1 MDSFTLWINLYSFLY
16 SNIYAFEY
24 KSNTSLKYVLI
35 LAIFYS
41 TPRQYLTAHRT
52 FCTFFKYPSGS
63 LSCTTI
69 LFIPSV
75 SVIHV
80 CVPSPPF
87 HLLSLYSH
95 TYCPRTSR
103 LFRVGCNSCHTSSGE
118 APFCFWTLTF
128 LNE

>member
-24 KSNTSLKYVLI
+24 KSNTGLKYVLI

-41 TPRQYLTAHRT
+41 TPRQNLTAHRT

-63 LSCTTI
+63 LSCTKI
-69 LFIPSV
+69 LFIPFVSV
-75 SVIHV
+75 SLV
-80 CVPSPPF
+80 CVPCPPF

-95 TYCPRTSR
+95 THWPGHPGY
-103 LFRVGCNSCHTSSGE
+103 LKL
-118 APFCFWTLTF
+118 ATF
-128 LNE
+128 PLRRAKAVIPPQGKLHSVFGL